1 MIFFNLQFNLTHHIR
16 HLSFGNEYPGITHP
30 LDGTAVAAEESEN
43 L

>member
-1 MIFFNLQFNLTHHIR
+1 MFFFNLQFNLTHDIR

-43 L
+43 